1 MKHSLSLTLIISL
14 VAIGAFVILEPK
26 LTKGV
31 TDETTVSLTV
41 IDELT
46 LVCSSTAAL
55 APNIAGIS
63 GGTATSTFLCT
74 IETTDT
80 DGYNLNIKKSQKLM
94 VADAAN
100 QRFDDYA
107 TTTAATDWTYA
118 APGDGNETFGF
129 CVHEAASTTDI
140 VADFRDNG
148 ANTCATGDSITSWHC
163 WHPIPTDA
171 SYVGVANRTG
181 EATPVGGVTIEF
193 GLQAAA
199 GGSNSLVSGNYYT
212 TTTVTAV
219 TN

>member
-14 VAIGAFVILEPK
+14 VAIGAFIILEPK

-31 TDETTVSLTV
+31 TDDTTVSLTV
-41 IDELT
+41 EDEIT

-55 APNIAGIS
+55 APNIAAVT

-94 VADAAN
+94 VADVAN
-100 QRFDDYA
+100 QRFDDYT
-107 TTTAATDWTYA
+107 TTTAETDWTYA

-148 ANTCATGDSITSWHC
+148 ADTCATGDSVTSWHC

-171 SYVGVANRTG
+171 SYVGVANRIGT
-181 EATPVGGVTIEF
+181 ATPAGGVTIEF
-193 GLQAAA
+193 GLQAVA
-199 GGSNSLVSGNYYT
+199 GGSNALTGGSYYT

-219 TN
+219 VN